1 MGQVTLTVNG
11 RDYNIACEDGE
22 EERIKRLGAYVDD
35 RVSELIANVG
45 NVGDLRLMVMA
56 SLVLCDKLF
65 DAGAEIDRLGAS
77 AAKVKQA
84 TAPEPDAAIA
94 PVMDA
99 IARRIEDIA
108 DRLESA

>member
-1 MGQVTLTVNG
+1 MGEVTVSVNG

-22 EERIKRLGAYVDD
+22 EARIKRLGAYVDE
-35 RVSELIANVG
+35 RVGELVASVG

-65 DAGAEIDRLGAS
+65 DAGAEIDRLGAD
-77 AAKVKQA
+77 AAKAKKA
-84 TAPEPDAAIA
+84 AAPESDAAMA
-94 PVMDA
+94 PLIEA

-108 DRLESA
+108 DHLETA

>member
-1 MGQVTLTVNG
+1 MGQVTLSVNG

-35 RVSELIANVG
+35 RISELIENVG

-77 AAKVKQA
+77 AAKVKKA
-84 TAPEPDAAIA
+84 TAPEPDAAVA
-94 PVMDA
+94 PVIEA

-108 DRLESA
+108 DHLESA